1 MVESLLKRISSYLAA
16 MKGTMDGVSR
26 ELFRC
31 EPQKHLLGETSFR
44 VNDLFG
50 MYYINKKQL
59 NPLISKYPAEIN
71 TLSYFECLDRYA
83 VNDAFINFY
92 CPRYQCIGRLHK
104 CKEAGSFNF
113 CEARAGANRRYGF
126 TLDGK
131 KFPKRPFDCNG
142 RFVDTLAKET
152 DNLLCQCSEEGA
164 ESLATKAI
172 NLMPQMS
179 DIENNMVVT
188 NVRFLKKNNM
198 IQLQIEE
205 GLLLPDGN
213 IDKAT
218 VSSVP
223 VGNFRY
229 LQNSTQGSFVQ
240 LDPAEWD
247 DRQILLTYDRDY
259 TFLYHNRST
268 INLDDIVVDKGYVVT
283 GVKFD
288 TEENNPGIGINYSPI
303 QLKVHGTPFDY
314 DTGLLIPTTEKPSK
328 WFTPFDMK
336 GRIKRYSYM
345 REILDI
351 NDSDNSIKSTGAV
364 RQSPTNFQVTFQ
376 VTSWEKDM
384 GQTVVPYF
392 DTLSAAVSNGVALD
406 GIGIFHRG
414 SPGFGGF
421 IAPKIFNVDHAHY
434 IRPEISEYVIEKYK
448 KSWY

>member
-1 MVESLLKRISSYLAA
+1 MEIHMARVHGSYGKSTKETILDNWVVRKTDKR
-16 MKGTMDGVSR
+16 KV
-26 ELFRC
+26 
-31 EPQKHLLGETSFR
+31 HGETYFR
-44 VNDLFG
+44 LNDLFG
-50 MYYINKKQL
+50 MYYVNRKQL
-59 NPLISKYPAEIN
+59 NTLVPYDPAEIN
-71 TLSYFECLDRYA
+71 TLSYIECLDRYSS
-83 VNDAFINFY
+83 NDVFINFY
-92 CPRYQCIGRLHK
+92 CPRYECYGRLHK
-104 CKEAGSFNF
+104 CREAGSFNF
-113 CEARAGANRRYGF
+113 CEARTGANRRYAF

-131 KFPKRPFDCNG
+131 QFPTRPYDCNG

-198 IQLQIEE
+198 VHMQIEE

-213 IDKAT
+213 IDKST

-240 LDPAEWD
+240 LDPTEWD
-247 DRQILLTYDRDY
+247 DRLIQLNYDRDY

-268 INLDDIVVDKGYVVT
+268 INLDDIIVDVGYVVT

-288 TEENNPGIGINYSPI
+288 TEENNPGTGINYSPI
-303 QLKVHGTPFDY
+303 QLKVHGTPFNY
-314 DTGLLIPTTEKPSK
+314 DTGLLEPTDKKPSR

-336 GRIKRYSYM
+336 GKIKRYSYM
-345 REILDI
+345 REMLDI
-351 NDSDNSIKSTGAV
+351 TNSDDSIKNTGAV
-364 RQSPTNFQVTFQ
+364 QQYPTNFQVTFQ

-392 DTLSAAVSNGVALD
+392 DTLSAAVSNKVALD
-406 GIGIFHRG
+406 GVGISYRG
-414 SPGFGGF
+414 SQGFGGF
-421 IAPKIFNVDHAHY
+421 IAPKIFNVDHAQTT
-434 IRPEISEYVIEKYK
+434 
-448 KSWY
+448 